1 MNIDLDTCGICEYV
15 VTEVDEKLKD
25 PEIVVALDL
34 GGEELC
40 RLLPNVAVHEVGHE
54 WQMKIMEWKC

>member
-1 MNIDLDTCGICEYV
+1 MNINLDTCGICEYV
-15 VTEVDEKLKD
+15 VNEVDEKLKD

-40 RLLPNVAVHEVGHE
+40 RLLPNAALHEVGHE
-54 WQMKIMEWKC
+54 WYMKIMKLKC